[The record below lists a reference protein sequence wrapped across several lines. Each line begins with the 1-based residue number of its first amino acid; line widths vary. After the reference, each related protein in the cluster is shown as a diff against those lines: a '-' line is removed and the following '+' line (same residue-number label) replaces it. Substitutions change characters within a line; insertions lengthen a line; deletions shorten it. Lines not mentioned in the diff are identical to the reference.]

1 MKGEEP
7 GFDLPAFLAQ
17 IIFED
22 NQMVDDK
29 KLFIIGRAELQMQAE

>member
-7 GFDLPAFLAQ
+7 GFDLLAFLVQ

-29 KLFIIGRAELQMQAE
+29 KLLIIGKAELQMQAE

>member
-29 KLFIIGRAELQMQAE
+29 KLLIIGKAELQMQAE